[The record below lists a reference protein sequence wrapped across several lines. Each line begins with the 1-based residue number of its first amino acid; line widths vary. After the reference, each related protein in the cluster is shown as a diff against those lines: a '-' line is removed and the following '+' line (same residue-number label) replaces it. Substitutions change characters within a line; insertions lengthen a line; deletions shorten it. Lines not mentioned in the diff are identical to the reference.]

1 MTSRTDMV
9 LESVC
14 TMHARMASRHVALS
28 VIRRKLLRAVDMD
41 VLGRLEEFIRWF
53 RTLQQWQKIIMT
65 IFMLMLLAVFYSLV
79 MFMINWQIDT
89 LISSVFNT
97 VATLFILAVLYLIAH
112 FLGLFGKLLD
122 RLGVHE

>member
-1 MTSRTDMV
+1 MV